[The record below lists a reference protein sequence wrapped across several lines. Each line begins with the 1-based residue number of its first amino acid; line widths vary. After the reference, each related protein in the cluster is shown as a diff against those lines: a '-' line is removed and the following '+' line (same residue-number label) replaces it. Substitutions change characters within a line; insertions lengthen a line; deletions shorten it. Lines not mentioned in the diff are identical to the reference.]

1 MFDAISFLMINEHD
15 TSMGWERLALTLA
28 ARVCTGHYSAQAN
41 LSAAEICQN
50 LIGAALTV
58 DAIANQV

>member
-1 MFDAISFLMINEHD
+1 MINEHD